1 MTIHQIIIGHMLGDG
16 HMAKVIKGNSYFTI
30 HRKAEHHEYNL
41 WTKNHLLK
49 NGLLVSNT
57 YPQIKQSG
65 GSHSFPSSYFRTSRN
80 KFWSEQRSLWYKNG
94 KKVLPRE
101 YVKKHF
107 NKISFLLWFLDDGDC
122 YGRLSTDSFSM
133 RDVTFLRDII
143 RQKYGIDF
151 HIGHQFNRP
160 QHPILRCHK
169 DKMKDLLTI
178 FQTLNISVGC
188 MSYKLNLGQH

>member
-1 MTIHQIIIGHMLGDG
+1 MTIHQIIVGHMLGDG

-41 WTKNHLLK
+41 WTKSCLIK
-49 NGLLVSNT
+49 KGLLVSST

-65 GSHSFPSSYFRTSRN
+65 GSHSFLSSYFRTSRN
-80 KFWSEQRSLWYKNG
+80 KFWSKQRSLWYKNG

-101 YVKKHF
+101 YIKNNF
-107 NKISFLLWFLDDGDC
+107 NKTSFLLWFLDDGDC
-122 YGRLSTDSFSM
+122 HGRLSTDSFSM
-133 RDVTFLRDII
+133 DDVIFLRDII

-160 QHPILRCHK
+160 QHPILRCPK
-169 DKMKDLLTI
+169 DKIKDLLTI
-178 FQTLNISVGC
+178 FQPLNVSVAC
-188 MSYKLNLGQH
+188 MSYKLSFNQL